1 MEDEVDGRWPM
12 GELGITPP
20 ACAKVLY
27 SLRKKM
33 REKNDLSCCEGKKGA
48 KMPREMHTER
58 TSRSVCVTTC
68 KHDCTRTDTMDGGMA
83 WGRDEGTVASRQCC
97 RRPRPCTRQYSPVA
111 NVLLRVVS
119 CDADAAASERSS
131 ISAVSQRRRPPPP
144 GRTCH
149 ASPRRVWSIL

>member
-1 MEDEVDGRWPM
+1 
-12 GELGITPP
+12 
-20 ACAKVLY
+20 
-27 SLRKKM
+27 
-33 REKNDLSCCEGKKGA
+33 
-48 KMPREMHTER
+48 MPREMHTER

-119 CDADAAASERSS
+119 CDADAQRASGPAFQRS
-131 ISAVSQRRRPPPP
+131 AKDAGHHHPA
-144 GRTCH
+144 GRVMQVRGGFGPSYRLDESVPILGPW
-149 ASPRRVWSIL
+149 ASKMKACLMETLHLCFQSNDRVKS